1 MVGSDQARTSIRTG
15 REAHPSAVA
24 RLSNVVQK
32 ELKEL
37 KGLLSRPT
45 LQPSFKEVRRI
56 ARDVRPLLMLSLS
69 WPSPLVNASTH

>member
-24 RLSNVVQK
+24 RLSNVVQ
-32 ELKEL
+32 KEL